1 VVGGIPAP
9 LGDTTPGGAESPK
22 MKRAFVYI
30 ICTLPAIQAFAWS
43 ALSGLI
49 GTLILAGFFS
59 IIMSLELLSLL
70 LPLIM
75 GINAS
80 ISGYMLIERAENEIR
95 RTNLASLAAGVLV
108 AVFSFIAVNGFCYKI
123 GGFILISGLQAVV
136 AIGICS
142 VGAWSGGVLAVKYR
156 KLKEQAAGS

>member
-1 VVGGIPAP
+1 MVGCIPAP
-9 LGDTTPGGAESPK
+9 LGDRTPGGAESK
-22 MKRAFVYI
+22 QMKRAFVYI
-30 ICTLPAIQAFAWS
+30 ICTLPTIQAFAWS
-43 ALSGLI
+43 VLSGLI

-59 IIMSLELLSLL
+59 TIMSLELLSLL

-80 ISGYMLIERAENEIR
+80 ISGYMLIERTESEIR
-95 RTNLASLAAGVLV
+95 RTNLSALAAGVLV
-108 AVFSFIAVNGFCYKI
+108 AVFSFIAINGFCYKLN
-123 GGFILISGLQAVV
+123 GFILISGLQALV
-136 AIGICS
+136 AIGICA

>member
-1 VVGGIPAP
+1 
-9 LGDTTPGGAESPK
+9 

-43 ALSGLI
+43 TLSGLI

-59 IIMSLELLSLL
+59 TIMSLELLSLL

-95 RTNLASLAAGVLV
+95 RTRLSSLAAGVLV
-108 AVFSFIAVNGFCYKI
+108 AVLSFIAVNGFCYKT
-123 GGFILISGLQAVV
+123 GGFILVSGLQALV
-136 AIGICS
+136 AIGICAI
-142 VGAWSGGVLAVKYR
+142 GAWSGGVLAVKYR